1 MAQDIEKLLK
11 ALRDGVVLLQYES
24 LKSGE
29 IKTREMTLNEK
40 HTKGVKVHLKSQ
52 DSTSDKIIMYD
63 IEFLK
68 WDDIDVNT
76 ILHWKKY

>member
-1 MAQDIEKLLK
+1 MAQDINKLIE
-11 ALRDGVVLLQYES
+11 ALRNGVVLLQYES

-29 IKTREMTLNEK
+29 VKTREMTLNEK
-40 HTKGVKVHLKSQ
+40 YTRGVSVHLKSQ
-52 DSTSDKIIMYD
+52 DPNSDKIIMYD

-76 ILHWKKY
+76 ILNWKKY

>member
-1 MAQDIEKLLK
+1 MAQDINKLIE
-11 ALRDGVVLLQYES
+11 ALRSGVVLLQYES

-29 IKTREMTLNEK
+29 VKTREMTLNEK
-40 HTKGVKVHLKSQ
+40 YTRGVSVHLKSQ
-52 DSTSDKIIMYD
+52 DPASDKIIMYD

-76 ILHWKKY
+76 ILNWKKY

>member
-1 MAQDIEKLLK
+1 MAQDINKLIE
-11 ALRDGVVLLQYES
+11 ALRSGVVLLQYES

-29 IKTREMTLNEK
+29 VKTREMTLNEK
-40 HTKGVKVHLKSQ
+40 YTRGVSVHLKSQ
-52 DSTSDKIIMYD
+52 DPTSDKIIMYD

-76 ILHWKKY
+76 ILNWKKY